1 MPDFSSASLQVLDLS
16 NNNFIGTA
24 PQSLTSINGSNNLSK
39 NEASHIKDNGQLAK
53 RGANRIFLDVEVLR
67 YPNIEE
73 EMRSK
78 VDKFNSALKYH
89 LPATKATKGVG
100 LEVLVDAKE
109 KLMQT
114 APISID
120 CEWSKERLK
129 RMMSLNGSGLRNVVV
144 KKKNTRKG
152 SQKIPMLDSKDLW
165 MDKC

>member
-1 MPDFSSASLQVLDLS
+1 
-16 NNNFIGTA
+16 
-24 PQSLTSINGSNNLSK
+24 
-39 NEASHIKDNGQLAK
+39 K
-53 RGANRIFLDVEVLR
+53 RGANKIFLDVEVLR

-100 LEVLVDAKE
+100 LEFCNTNVVLVDAKE

-129 RMMSLNGSGLRNVVV
+129 RMMSLNGSGSRNVVV

-165 MDKC
+165 MDKCQL

>member
-39 NEASHIKDNGQLAK
+39 NEATK

-129 RMMSLNGSGLRNVVV
+129 RMMSLNGSGSRNVVV

-165 MDKC
+165 MDKCQL

>member
-39 NEASHIKDNGQLAK
+39 NEATK

-89 LPATKATKGVG
+89 LPAIKATKGVG

-109 KLMQT
+109 KLMQN

-129 RMMSLNGSGLRNVVV
+129 RMMSLNGSGSRNVVV

-165 MDKC
+165 MDKCQL